1 MGERAIDHPLTIEE
15 YLAFEANADLRHEY
29 HLGEIFAM
37 AGGTRNH
44 SILGTNILTELN
56 LLGRKSGCTTFNGD
70 MRIRIDAKNR
80 FLYPE
85 ASVVCGPVEASE
97 FDADSITNP
106 VLIVEVLS
114 ESTEAY
120 DRGEKFRLY
129 RKLPSLQ
136 EYVLISQDRALVE
149 VFTRKADNVWEMR
162 AYAALEEMVALNS
175 LSAEI
180 AMTDVYRNV
189 EGIGKQEAF
198 HDDEN
203 QKRLKAAI
211 PIPKAVSRSPKL
223 STTSSQEVRTSLRQ
237 NWNSLRSFLSSG
249 ECCNHR
255 I

>member
-1 MGERAIDHPLTIEE
+1 MGERALDHTLTIAE
-15 YLAFEANADLRHEY
+15 YLAFEAQADLRHEY

-44 SILGTNILTELN
+44 SILGTNVLTELN
-56 LLGRKSGCTTFNGD
+56 LLGRKKGCTTFNGD
-70 MRIRIDAKNR
+70 MRIRIDAENR

-85 ASVVCGPVEASE
+85 ASVVCGPVQASE
-97 FDADSITNP
+97 LDPDSITNP

-149 VFTRKADNVWEMR
+149 VFTHKADNIWEMR
-162 AYAALEEMVALNS
+162 AYAELAETIALNS
-175 LSAEI
+175 LNAKI

-189 EGIGKQEAF
+189 EGIE
-198 HDDEN
+198 
-203 QKRLKAAI
+203 
-211 PIPKAVSRSPKL
+211 
-223 STTSSQEVRTSLRQ
+223 
-237 NWNSLRSFLSSG
+237 
-249 ECCNHR
+249 
-255 I
+255 